1 MFHEGYSAL
10 QVKLV
15 GGQTP
20 CINVQKDRAPG
31 SHRLTIDSHTL
42 FVHGWRGGVLC
53 FMKDTLHYK

>member
-20 CINVQKDRAPG
+20 CINVQKGPNTANG
-31 SHRLTIDSHTL
+31 HGGWDS
-42 FVHGWRGGVLC
+42 VISGYVQ
-53 FMKDTLHYK
+53 KDHLALN